1 MELAGRNIKIVNI
14 NKLHMFKKAK
24 QNMAMIGR
32 EMEEIAYI
40 FIHIC
45 ITRDAKYQI

>member
-1 MELAGRNIKIVNI
+1 MELADMNIKTVNI

-24 QNMAMIGR
+24 QNMAMIRR
-32 EMEEIAYI
+32 EIEEITYI